1 MATSTGPSA
10 AALKRPLVLVRLLLS
25 ARSPR
30 AIELPKPLYMP
41 RATTAWQLYSMAN
54 PFPSSSAIAELAPS
68 LRQPVSIELSRQP
81 SQPGFRRG
89 ASLRKG
95 RDHGFADVHLARRI
109 PLVHTQ
115 CALKL
120 RKPFLRIV
128 AVGMLVKI
136 GAPIGKVHI
145 RGVRV
150 EGVKKPVRLV
160 CREGRL
166 ASLLGELA
174 LHRT

>member
-1 MATSTGPSA
+1 M
-10 AALKRPLVLVRLLLS
+10 
-25 ARSPR
+25 
-30 AIELPKPLYMP
+30 
-41 RATTAWQLYSMAN
+41 
-54 PFPSSSAIAELAPS
+54 
-68 LRQPVSIELSRQP
+68 
-81 SQPGFRRG
+81 
-89 ASLRKG
+89 
-95 RDHGFADVHLARRI
+95 HLARRI

-174 LHRT
+174 LHRLDMVVADQALPAHLNVRGYSHFLDSMTAL